1 MTQFVQLWPPLG
13 DLFCTCGVLWLCVLF
28 FFIWRASLLIFYGSY
43 LCLPILYNYL
53 LFILITHHFLPI
65 FYKYHFM
72 TLFVHMR
79 LLWPIL
85 FLCISFLALSLHI
98 LRQHVRL
105 PLVILL
111 YTYLLLVTYSVH
123 MKIFDSLLIHPNF
136 DLNSWP
142 SFYSR
147 EFYGLFW

>member
-1 MTQFVQLWPPLG
+1 MCIYLWWPILYTYLHLVTYSVHEEYSDFVAYFFFFFL
-13 DLFCTCGVLWLCVLF
+13 VSF
-28 FFIWRASLLIFYGSY
+28 FFITYFMAYRFSY

-72 TLFVHMR
+72 TYFVHMR

-85 FLCISFLALSLHI
+85 FICISFLALSLHI
-98 LRQHVRL
+98 LRRRVRL
-105 PLVILL
+105 PLVTLL

-123 MKIFDSLLIHPNF
+123 MKNF
-136 DLNSWP
+136 WQLTDTSQFWP
-142 SFYSR
+142 KFMT
-147 EFYGLFW
+147 